1 MSQTAA
7 APAHASAEP
16 GYAAELAEL
25 ARVIVVAGVA
35 VGGVVAGLGSRLV
48 MLILRLTS
56 PEHVKGVTSDDGF
69 TIGQV
74 TVGGT
79 YNLIVIGAAV
89 GVIGAAAYV
98 AVRRW
103 LVGPLWFRRASVGA
117 TSGVLVGS
125 MLIHADGVDFT
136 VLEPLWLA
144 VSLFVLLPVVV
155 GVVLAIAVDRVSA
168 PDSWT
173 ARGRARWAL
182 PAALLIAV
190 GPAIAVIAPVVLVM
204 AVLLLVAR
212 GLRQPLND
220 SALARAAVRAGFGAI
235 PLLGLL
241 ALGQDLRELY

>member
-1 MSQTAA
+1 
-7 APAHASAEP
+7 
-16 GYAAELAEL
+16 
-25 ARVIVVAGVA
+25 
-35 VGGVVAGLGSRLV
+35 

-56 PEHVKGVTSDDGF
+56 PDHVKGVTSDDGF

-74 TVGGT
+74 TLGGT

-103 LVGPLWFRRASVGA
+103 LVGPLWLRRASVGA

-125 MLIHADGVDFT
+125 MLVHADGVDFT

-155 GVVLAIAVDRVSA
+155 GVALAVVVDRVSS

-182 PAALLIAV
+182 PVALVILVA
-190 GPAIAVIAPVVLVM
+190 PAIAVIAPVVLVM
-204 AVLLLVAR
+204 AGLLIVAR
-212 GLRQPLND
+212 ALRQPLDD
-220 SALARAAVRAGFGAI
+220 SALGRMAVRAGFAVI
-235 PLLGLL
+235 PALGLI
-241 ALGQDLRELY
+241 ALGQDLAELY